1 MKKLLMIMLA
11 IISYGINAQNS
22 PGVYTVKNAKI
33 NTDNSDFGT
42 AFFGDDKVVFAAP
55 KQGLTFNREEYHNQ
69 PFLDLYIGEVTED
82 GQIIKKQKLPGDI
95 NTKYHEGMVAFTKD
109 MKTVYFSAN
118 NYVKKKKGKKKSTSY
133 IQLFVANITEEG
145 EWTNMKMVPFNSD
158 KFSTGH
164 PVLNRDDSKL
174 YFVSDRPESIG
185 KTDIFVVDVYEDGS
199 FSEPRNL
206 GPKIN
211 TPERDM
217 FPFIGK
223 DNVLYFSSDGY
234 RGHGELDVY
243 ASKIFDSTVSTP
255 INLEEPVNSE
265 HDDFAYII
273 DDHKHRGYFSSNRE
287 GGHGDDDIYSFVA
300 SPPIYIE
307 CKQAIAGV
315 VKDIDTQELIPD
327 VLIILYDAKGI
338 ELQSF
343 ISSKDEGSFS
353 FQQSCNTTYTI
364 KGFLEGY
371 LIGEMDIK
379 TVNDLDAA
387 PIEIILNLISD
398 PNKQEEVIAEANSSE
413 KEDKSMLGSNED
425 ESTGLSSSS
434 ELERVDEK
442 ADQKSKG
449 ETTVTENTSKT
460 EIASAA
466 AVVSTKNES
475 ETVDAEVAVNTS
487 KKKTVTAATPAAVV
501 TTKTESETVDAEV
514 VINAED
520 KQQEMTSATLEE
532 QETQAQKAI
541 AMDTSEAGQTLED
554 ETGDSETKKSNESP
568 IHIECKQAIAGVV
581 KDIDTQ
587 ELIPDV
593 LIILYDAKGIE
604 LQSFI
609 SSKDEGSFSF
619 QQSCNT
625 TYTIKGFLEGY
636 LIGEMDIKTVNDLD
650 AAPIEIIL
658 NLISDPNKQEEVI
671 AEANSSEKED
681 KSMLGSN
688 EDESTGLSSSS
699 ELERVDE
706 KADQKSKGE
715 TTVTENTSKTEIASA
730 AAVVSTKNESET
742 VDAEVAVNTS
752 KKKTV
757 TAATPAAVVT
767 TKTESETVDAEVVI
781 NAEDKQQEM
790 TSATL
795 EEQETQAQKAIAM
808 DTSEAGQTLE
818 DETGDSETKKSSE
831 SPIHINTIYF
841 DFDKYDIRFDARIEL
856 DKIAEVLKQNPK
868 TKIKVDAHTDIR
880 GKRAYNLK
888 LSDSRAYKTVQYLLD
903 MGIEVERISGKG
915 HGETQVVEKC
925 TKQEPCTGLQHQLN
939 RRAEFLIVDKF
950 SDAIIAQSFNKA
962 ASGNYALND
971 KVTNS
976 GAYVNYDFSNNRAVY
991 TVQLGA
997 FKGEVQNNKFSKLTD
1012 LFNYRYDDGLNRYY
1026 AGIFESSIEARN
1038 YMRKMR
1044 KNGFGDAFV
1053 VGLKGESR
1061 F

>member
-554 ETGDSETKKSNESP
+554 ETGDSETKKS
-568 IHIECKQAIAGVV
+568 
-581 KDIDTQ
+581 
-587 ELIPDV
+587 
-593 LIILYDAKGIE
+593 
-604 LQSFI
+604 
-609 SSKDEGSFSF
+609 
-619 QQSCNT
+619 
-625 TYTIKGFLEGY
+625 
-636 LIGEMDIKTVNDLD
+636 
-650 AAPIEIIL
+650 
-658 NLISDPNKQEEVI
+658 
-671 AEANSSEKED
+671 
-681 KSMLGSN
+681 
-688 EDESTGLSSSS
+688 
-699 ELERVDE
+699 
-706 KADQKSKGE
+706 
-715 TTVTENTSKTEIASA
+715 
-730 AAVVSTKNESET
+730 
-742 VDAEVAVNTS
+742 
-752 KKKTV
+752 
-757 TAATPAAVVT
+757 
-767 TKTESETVDAEVVI
+767 
-781 NAEDKQQEM
+781 
-790 TSATL
+790 
-795 EEQETQAQKAIAM
+795 
-808 DTSEAGQTLE
+808 
-818 DETGDSETKKSSE
+818 SE

-1026 AGIFESSIEARN
+1026 AGIFESSLEARN